1 MNNAYKKYKESSVH
15 SASRE
20 KLLLMLYEAAIKFT
34 KKAMAAID
42 AKDIAERGMNIGKA
56 FDIIIELNTT
66 LNHKVAPELAAN
78 LEQLYMFITDQ
89 YTKANATGKKEH
101 LENVLKILEVL
112 YKGWVDAVEKLKRD
126 GKLSSSST

>member
-1 MNNAYKKYKESSVH
+1 MNNAYKKYKESSVT

-34 KKAMAAID
+34 KKAIAACEN
-42 AKDIAERGMNIGKA
+42 KDIAERGLNVGKA

-66 LNHKVAPELAAN
+66 LNHKVAPEIAAN

-89 YTKANATGKKEH
+89 YTKANATGNKEP
-101 LENVLKILEVL
+101 LEHALRVLDVL
-112 YKGWVDAVEKLKRD
+112 YKGWLDAIEKLKKE
-126 GKLSSSST
+126 GKLSPSS

>member
-1 MNNAYKKYKESSVH
+1 MNSAYKKYKESSVH

-42 AKDIAERGMNIGKA
+42 AKDIAERGLNIGKA

-66 LNHKVAPELAAN
+66 LNHKVAPELAQN

-89 YTKANATGKKEH
+89 YTKANVTGKKEH
-101 LENVLKILEVL
+101 LEHALKILEVL
-112 YKGWVDAVEKLKRD
+112 YKGWVDAVEKLKRE
-126 GKLSSSST
+126 GKLSSST

>member
-1 MNNAYKKYKESSVH
+1 MNNAYKKYKETSVQ

-34 KKAMAAID
+34 KKAIVAID
-42 AKDIAERGMNIGKA
+42 NKDISERGLNIGKA

-66 LNHKVAPELAAN
+66 LNHKVAPDLAAN

-89 YTKANATGKKEH
+89 FTKANVTGKKEH
-101 LENVLKILEVL
+101 LEQALRILEVL
-112 YKGWVDAVEKLKRD
+112 YKGWLEAVEKLKRD
-126 GKLSSSST
+126 GKLSTST